1 MAAAFV
7 YLQRSEEGNCSEVA
21 PGHSAEKRTGV
32 EKSAAV
38 ALKTEILRFC
48 SDRRKQA
55 TGFALCICVE
65 LLASFCVFGRQTCMA
80 FDASRTSRNERLLI
94 LLLCFIATIRVLVFA
109 AAFPFFSNI
118 DEDLHFDLVT
128 HYSHVQVP
136 HGFDRLQ
143 EETLNWIV
151 PYASPEFLF
160 SADRFPEGK
169 FPSPMWKQPWSQIEP
184 EIAVTRVA
192 WSSEVNFES
201 SQPPL
206 YYALAS
212 LWWRIGKHV
221 GLTGLQSLYW
231 IRFLNGLLIAL
242 VVLLGYLIAR
252 IVAPERVELRV
263 GVPLLLAFIPQNAF
277 YAMNNDVL
285 SPVCFGALFL
295 CVLQRM
301 RTNRPTLLLGALTG
315 LAFAATYLTK
325 LSNLPLVV
333 VTLIAIIAKLAPAIR
348 QKPQTNLLAFATL
361 VLCAA
366 IPIGSWIVWTKYQF
380 GDLTGSASK
389 ITLLGWTHKPFVDWW
404 HHPLF
409 TVQGLWF
416 FWWNLIA
423 SFWRGEVKWHG
434 QLLNCRGAD
443 GFYAISTLVL
453 LGAALLGLRTK
464 AGLSTFQRQAIAIAA
479 LSFIAAVG
487 FLALLSIQFDFGNC
501 INPSRAHPY
510 FTAGRLLSGAL
521 VPFALFYVYGISWIL
536 RRTNPALPLLVLG
549 VVLMF
554 VTASEIKINRAVFAS
569 EHNWF
574 HL

>member
-1 MAAAFV
+1 MNV
-7 YLQRSEEGNCSEVA
+7 SGE
-21 PGHSAEKRTGV
+21 
-32 EKSAAV
+32 
-38 ALKTEILRFC
+38 
-48 SDRRKQA
+48 
-55 TGFALCICVE
+55 
-65 LLASFCVFGRQTCMA
+65 
-80 FDASRTSRNERLLI
+80 SRAWANRNESVLI
-94 LLLCFIATIRVLVFA
+94 LLLCVAAAIRVLIFS

-128 HYSHVQVP
+128 QYSHARLPQS
-136 HGFDRLQ
+136 FARLQ

-160 SADRFPEGK
+160 TADRFPEGK
-169 FPSPMWKQPWSQIEP
+169 FPSPIWKQSWSQIEP
-184 EIAVTRVA
+184 EIAVTRAA

-206 YYALAS
+206 YYTLAS
-212 LWWRIGKHV
+212 LWWWIGKHV

-242 VVLLGYLIAR
+242 MVLLGYVIAR
-252 IVAPERVELRV
+252 SIAPKRVELRL
-263 GVPLLLAFIPQNAF
+263 GVPLLLAFFPQNVF

-295 CVLQRM
+295 CGLQWL
-301 RTNRPTLLLGALTG
+301 RTNRPTFLLSALTG
-315 LAFAATYLTK
+315 LAIAATYLTK

-333 VTLIAIIAKLAPAIR
+333 MALVAIIAKLAPSIR
-348 QKPQTNLLAFATL
+348 QKSKTTLLAFVTL
-361 VLCAA
+361 ILCAA

-380 GDLTGSASK
+380 GDLTGSATK
-389 ITLLGWTHKPFVDWW
+389 ITLLGWTHKPFVGWW
-404 HHPLF
+404 HHPIF
-409 TVQGLWF
+409 TLRGFWV

-434 QLLNCRGAD
+434 QLLNCPVAD
-443 GFYAISTLVL
+443 DFYTISTLVL
-453 LGAALLGLRTK
+453 LGAALLGLRKK
-464 AGLSTFQRQAIAIAA
+464 AGLSTFERQAIAIAA

-510 FTAGRLLSGAL
+510 FTSGRLLSGAL
-521 VPFALFYVYGISWIL
+521 IPFALFYVYGISWIL
-536 RRTNPALPLLVLG
+536 RRINSALPILVLG
-549 VVLMF
+549 VLVMF
-554 VTASEIKINRAVFAS
+554 VITSEIKINRAAFES